1 MLRVSTHTNYV
12 TPTEPCYLAGYSMR
26 TKKAVGVLDELKCT
40 ALVIQIDQKVVVN
53 VDVEVLMV
61 SKSMADN
68 VKARLVEM
76 YGLDPDLITIA
87 AIHTHAAPEIRVDR
101 IKMHDDSVDPS
112 FWNGYK
118 KFLEDTIVDTVKA
131 CYDKGFDYVQAFYRT
146 VEIEGFYGNRNGMD
160 KPEDKDVTIIKF
172 VGENAEVKGAIVNI
186 SCHPTVLSPKNLLV
200 SGDLLGFIS
209 RRVKDVFGVYPL
221 MMQGAAGDMSNRNY
235 RQGNDPRELKR
246 VGSGIVEQ
254 MFDGEEGYKRL
265 IFALPSV
272 EKYNYYREYDIDLA
286 EWQQRREK
294 LVQALETETNF
305 DKNKILQSS
314 LFAVDMKINQFHI
327 TADYNASIIRMGD
340 FVVCKM
346 PGELFARFGMQI
358 KEASPAPLTVIWGY
372 ADDYAGYMPDEG
384 EYGITYESMMSPLP
398 KGGTEEITKEICEM
412 IAKE

>member
-12 TPTEPCYLAGYSMR
+12 TPSEPCYLAGYSMR
-26 TKKAVGVLDELKCT
+26 TEKSQGVLDDLKCT
-40 ALVIQIDQKVVVN
+40 ALVIQIDHKVVVN

-61 SKSMADN
+61 SKSIADN

-76 YGLDPDLITIA
+76 YRLDPELITIA

-118 KFLEDTIVDTVKA
+118 QFLEDTIVDTVKA
-131 CYDKGFDYVQAFYRT
+131 CFDKGFDDVQAFYRT
-146 VEIEGFYGNRNGMD
+146 VTIDGFYGNRNGIG

-172 VGENAEVKGAIVNI
+172 IGEGHAVKAAIVNI
-186 SCHPTVLSPKNLLV
+186 SCHPTVLSPKNLLI
-200 SGDLLGFIS
+200 SGDLLGYIS

-235 RQGNDPRELKR
+235 REGNDPRELKR
-246 VGSGIVEQ
+246 VGNGIVKQ
-254 MFDGEEGYKRL
+254 MFDGELGYRRL
-265 IFALPSV
+265 FFTTPYA
-272 EKYNYYREYDIDLA
+272 ETYRYYREYDIDRT
-286 EWQQRREK
+286 EWQARRDA
-294 LVQALETETNF
+294 LVKAMEAETNY
-305 DKNKILQSS
+305 DKHKIYQSS
-314 LFAVDMKINQFHI
+314 IFAVDMKMNQGHI
-327 TADYNASIIRMGD
+327 VADYTASIIRMGD

-346 PGELFARFGMQI
+346 PGELFSRFGKQI
-358 KEASPAPLTVIWGY
+358 KEASPAKLAVIWGY

-384 EYGITYESMMSPLP
+384 EYGITYESLMSPLP
-398 KGGTEEITKEICEM
+398 KGGTEEITKEICEL

>member
-12 TPTEPCYLAGYSMR
+12 TPKEPCYLAGYSMR

-40 ALVIQIDQKVVVN
+40 ALVIQIDEKTVVN
-53 VDVEVLMV
+53 VDVEVLMI
-61 SKSMADN
+61 SKSIADN
-68 VKARLVEM
+68 VKARLAEM
-76 YGLDPDLITIA
+76 YGLDPDLITVA

-112 FWNGYK
+112 FWNQYK
-118 KFLEDTIVDTVKA
+118 TFLEDTVVESVKA
-131 CYDKGFDYVQAFYRT
+131 CYDKGFNDVQAFART
-146 VEIEGFYGNRNGMD
+146 VQIEGFYGNRNGID
-160 KPEDKDVTIIKF
+160 KPEDKDVTIVKF
-172 VGENAEVKGAIVNI
+172 VGENSEVKGAIVNI

-209 RRVKDVFGVYPL
+209 RRVYDVYGVYPL

-246 VGSGIVEQ
+246 TGMGIVRQ
-254 MFDGEEGYKRL
+254 MFGGEEGFDRIY
-265 IFALPSV
+265 FTTPTV
-272 EKYNYYREYDIDLA
+272 EKYSYYREYDIDVD
-286 EWQQRREK
+286 EWMERREK
-294 LVQALETETNF
+294 LVKALETETNF
-305 DKNKILQSS
+305 DKHKIYESS
-314 LFAVDMKINQFHI
+314 LFAVDMKLNTKHI
-327 TADYNASIIRMGD
+327 VADYNASIIRMGD
-340 FVVCKM
+340 LVICKM

-358 KEASPAPLTVIWGY
+358 KEASPAKLTLIWGY

-398 KGGTEEITKEICEM
+398 KGGTEEITKEICEL